1 MRLTGSEGLDISQED
16 DWDVLEGRVVCRTQQ
31 RWEIHHYM

>member
-31 RWEIHHYM
+31 REIQHYM